1 MLHIPRQNAS
11 FPEYVAGTAR
21 PTNLVRNV
29 CSAPMRRLLLVI
41 VAILAGCA
49 HKAAAK
55 VVDPVLLSEGTMIE
69 RSSGSRGGFV
79 LGDYTFERTNLDRTP
94 APNAST
100 GLSPDGLSR
109 PAERLDLQLAM
120 QVQDRRWTGAC
131 QALREPTGRQD
142 YAAVT
147 EEFHDM
153 VQIDCTFESGT
164 SSWSFT
170 MKGSLATNLG
180 GTLTPKHR
188 EVEGGGLEV
197 EVLMW
202 RDVWGRVRRQIPEP
216 VAQVR
221 LKRSTSAAMIL
232 ARPEQAWFAPSTP
245 QEILD
250 AAMVT
255 LGALRMLPLGFEG

>member
-1 MLHIPRQNAS
+1 M
-11 FPEYVAGTAR
+11 
-21 PTNLVRNV
+21 
-29 CSAPMRRLLLVI
+29 
-41 VAILAGCA
+41 
-49 HKAAAK
+49 
-55 VVDPVLLSEGTMIE
+55 
-69 RSSGSRGGFV
+69 
-79 LGDYTFERTNLDRTP
+79 LGDFTFERTNLDRTP

-109 PAERLDLQLAM
+109 PAERLDLQMTMLAE
-120 QVQDRRWTGAC
+120 DRRWTGVC
-131 QALREPTGRQD
+131 KALREPTGRQD

-153 VQIDCTFESGT
+153 VQIDCTFESGAST
-164 SSWSFT
+164 WSFA

-180 GTLTPKHR
+180 GILSPKHR
-188 EVEGGGLEV
+188 AVEGGGLEV

-216 VAQVR
+216 VGQVR

-232 ARPEQAWFAPSTP
+232 ARPEKAWFAPSTP
-245 QEILD
+245 QELLD

>member
-1 MLHIPRQNAS
+1 
-11 FPEYVAGTAR
+11 
-21 PTNLVRNV
+21 
-29 CSAPMRRLLLVI
+29 MRRILLVLT
-41 VAILAGCA
+41 VVLAGCS

-55 VVDPVLLSEGTMIE
+55 VVDPLLLAEGTMVD
-69 RSSGSRGGFV
+69 RSGGSRGSFS
-79 LGDYTFERTNLDRTP
+79 LGDYTFERTELNRTP

-109 PAERLDLQLAM
+109 PAERVDLQMAM
-120 QVQDRRWTGAC
+120 RVQDRRWTGTC
-131 QALREPTGRQD
+131 MALREPTGRQD

-153 VQIDCTFESGT
+153 VQIDCTFEGSGG
-164 SSWSFT
+164 SWLFS

-180 GTLTPKHR
+180 GTLSAKHDAGKT
-188 EVEGGGLEV
+188 EGLEV

-216 VAQVR
+216 VGQVR
-221 LKRSTSAAMIL
+221 LGRSTSAAMIL
-232 ARPEQAWFAPSTP
+232 ARPEQAWFAASTP
-245 QEILD
+245 PETLD
-250 AAMVT
+250 VAMVT